1 MKLDLMT
8 VNLELV
14 AASDDISSS
23 VRRMAKI
30 IIGSG
35 GYASVGDVIG
45 RLSGY
50 DIEELLDIIESPDGD
65 YEVILATLM
74 LAKCEGLYPQNL
86 DELQKMTGMF
96 NLIIAGMG
104 LLNRGLVKANMHNF
118 TLSIYDEDGDKI
130 IFYTEDDD

>member
-23 VRRMAKI
+23 VRRMAEI

-50 DIEELLDIIESPDGD
+50 DIEELLDIIESPEGD